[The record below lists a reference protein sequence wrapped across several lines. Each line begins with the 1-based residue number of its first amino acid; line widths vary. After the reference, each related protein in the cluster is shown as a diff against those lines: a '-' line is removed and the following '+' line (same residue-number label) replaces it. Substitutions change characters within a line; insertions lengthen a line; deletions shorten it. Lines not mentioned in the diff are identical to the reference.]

1 MALTRTTQQ
10 QEELSVPMPFSDAL
24 KAVVTAF
31 QKIGRVQS
39 VQEKFGRVVGSIGS
53 GMLNM
58 NKADVTVQV
67 ESDGDTKSKIKFT
80 ATAQEG
86 LISQN
91 TAAKAVTRILD
102 AMQ

>member
-10 QEELSVPMPFSDAL
+10 QDELSVAMPFAEAL
-24 KAVVTAF
+24 KSVVEAF
-31 QKIGRVQS
+31 QRIGKVQS
-39 VQEKFGRVVGSIGS
+39 VQEKFGRVVGSVGS

-58 NKADVTVQV
+58 NKADVTIQV
-67 ESDGDTKSKIKFT
+67 EPDGETKSKIKFT

-91 TAAKAVTRILD
+91 TAAKAITRILE
-102 AMQ
+102 AM

>member
-10 QEELSVPMPFSDAL
+10 QEELSVPMPFAAAL
-24 KAVVTAF
+24 KGVVEAF
-31 QKIGRVQS
+31 QRIGKVQT
-39 VQEKFGRVVGSIGS
+39 VQETFGRVVGSVGS

-58 NKADVTVQV
+58 NKADVTIQV
-67 ESDGDTKSKIKFT
+67 EPDGETKSTIKFT

-91 TAAKAVTRILD
+91 TAAKAITRILE
-102 AMQ
+102 AM